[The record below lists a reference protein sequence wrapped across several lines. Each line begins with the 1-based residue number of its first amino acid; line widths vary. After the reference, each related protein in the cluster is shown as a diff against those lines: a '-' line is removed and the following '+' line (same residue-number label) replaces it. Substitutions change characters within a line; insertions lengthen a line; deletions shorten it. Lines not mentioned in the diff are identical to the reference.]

1 MSVINKSYRNNQNG
15 DIIRIVDSYQN
26 IAITDTKEKI
36 STDRLLDSRYYTEYI
51 DPKSFFNDSSTYN
64 LFAEKIKSVDLS
76 TIPEDN
82 INITSP
88 SVPGF
93 EPATN
98 ESAVTFV
105 SEEDEIEE
113 LKRKYG
119 ATLQDPSA
127 LKKQNDALNKIINP
141 EEIIEDQLVTKSSRV
156 ESKLEN
162 KVESNTIQRVV
173 VEDPIITMFK
183 SVKRNVDFKFSF
195 DIDGKIPRI
204 DFIEM
209 MEDSYDTSI
218 IKYLAED
225 FTQKIL
231 NNPDIIRDKI
241 ISEIKSMVDN
251 KIKSVDTKSKVVK
264 PKTTPKP
271 KTTTKRPTKSTKR
284 EGVDDTGDLS

>member
-64 LFAEKIKSVDLS
+64 LFAEKIKSVDIS
-76 TIPEDN
+76 NIPDDD

-93 EPATN
+93 ESATN

-119 ATLQDPSA
+119 ATIQDPIA

-141 EEIIEDQLVTKSSRV
+141 DEEVVEDQFTKSIKEDRIQ
-156 ESKLEN
+156 N
-162 KVESNTIQRVV
+162 KVEGNIQRVV

-183 SVKRNVDFKFSF
+183 NVKRNVDFKFSF

-218 IKYLAED
+218 IEYLAED
-225 FTQKIL
+225 FTNKIL
-231 NNPDIIRDKI
+231 SDPDIIKNKI
-241 ISEIKSMVDN
+241 ISEIKSMVVN
-251 KIKSVDTKSKVVK
+251 STKSVDKGKAVNTKNVSK
-264 PKTTPKP
+264 PKATPKRQ
-271 KTTTKRPTKSTKR
+271 TKVKK
-284 EGVDDTGDLS
+284 EDINDTGNLS

>member
-76 TIPEDN
+76 NIPDDD

-93 EPATN
+93 ESATN

-119 ATLQDPSA
+119 ATVQDSSA
-127 LKKQNDALNKIINP
+127 LKNQNDALNKIINP
-141 EEIIEDQLVTKSSRV
+141 DKDIIEDPLVNKSGKVDRF
-156 ESKLEN
+156 EN
-162 KVESNTIQRVV
+162 KVDNTIQRVV

-183 SVKRNVDFKFSF
+183 NVKRNVDFKFSF

-218 IKYLAED
+218 IEYLAED
-225 FTQKIL
+225 FTNKIL
-231 NNPDIIRDKI
+231 SNPDIIKNKI
-241 ISEIKSMVDN
+241 MSEIKYMVEN
-251 KIKSVDTKSKVVK
+251 PKKSVDKTKVVNTKTVSK
-264 PKTTPKP
+264 PKTTPKRQ
-271 KTTTKRPTKSTKR
+271 TKVK
-284 EGVDDTGDLS
+284 EEDINDTGNLS